1 MLQSKTH
8 PVKVSRMR
16 LVVLLQLALLPAPL
30 AAQSA
35 SLRPWVRP
43 DSAARSVTLDLA
55 AVHTAGAA
63 GPTLNGISYGA
74 VQIVVPLG
82 WTVLIEWRNA
92 DSTAAHSFV
101 VQQEREK
108 IPERAGA
115 PAFPNAYSRS
125 PAAGIAPGGAD
136 RTRFVV
142 DQAGWYWILCGVPGH
157 AIRGEYLSLKV
168 DRDASGVSLIAR

>member
-8 PVKVSRMR
+8 PVKVSPMR